1 MIVIAKHTNQ
11 LCNRLFSYLP
21 VISYALEAGKPFHFL
36 FQYRG
41 YEGLF
46 PNLREGGIKSYWATR
61 SIDGGAL
68 PKAFYAIVRA
78 LDKVVHLVLK
88 PGEAIPLLEPVGVL
102 FNPKWREVRYDA
114 AYVEK
119 HREAI
124 TRLFAPS
131 AEVLE
136 AVRRKV
142 CDGSRVTVGV
152 HIRRGDYASFK
163 GGRYFYDLDVYD
175 RLMAEAESK
184 LGKVGRVRFLGC
196 SNDVVDAS
204 SFAGHD
210 VFFMDGGVMEDLYGL
225 AHCQYIIGPPSTFSQ
240 WASFW
245 GRVPLWQITRAD
257 ASLRVEDFWVCCSLR
272 PA

>member
-11 LCNRLFSYLP
+11 LCNRLFTYLP
-21 VISYALEAGKPFHFL
+21 VISYALEAGEPFCFL

-46 PNLREGGIKSYWATR
+46 PNLREGGVKSYWTMR
-61 SIDGGAL
+61 SIDGGLL
-68 PKAFYAIVRA
+68 PKMFYAIVRA
-78 LDKVVHLVLK
+78 LDRVVHLVLK
-88 PGEAIPLLEPVGVL
+88 PGEAIPLREPMGVL
-102 FNPKWREVRYDA
+102 FNPRWREVRYDA
-114 AYVEK
+114 AYVGK
-119 HREAI
+119 HRDVI

-142 CDGSRVTVGV
+142 SGGGVTVGV
-152 HIRRGDYASFK
+152 HVRRGDYASFK
-163 GGRYFYDLDVYD
+163 GGKYYYGWDVYN
-175 RLMAEAESK
+175 RLMVEAESV
-184 LGKVGRVRFLGC
+184 LGRGGKVRFLVC
-196 SNDVVDAS
+196 SDEAVDES
-204 SFAGHD
+204 LFAGHE
-210 VFFMDGGVMEDLYGL
+210 VFFMKGGAMEDLYGL

-245 GRVPLWQITRAD
+245 GRVPLWQIISAD
-257 ASLRVEDFWVCCSLR
+257 APLREDEFWVCDSLR